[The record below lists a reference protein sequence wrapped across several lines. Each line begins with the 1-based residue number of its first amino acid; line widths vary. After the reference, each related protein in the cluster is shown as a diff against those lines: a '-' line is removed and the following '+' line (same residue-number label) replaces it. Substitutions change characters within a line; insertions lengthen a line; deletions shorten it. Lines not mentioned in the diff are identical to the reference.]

1 MVIFK
6 FAPPSIKQITNDKNK
21 ELPYD
26 SVLYYDSPLHNFQTF
41 VFLIT
46 TEIFFYLF
54 LLISSDIEVQI
65 LDRLVTEQ
73 GEQRLYELL
82 RKKTILFQNYFIWRI
97 KNYFITCPIFLK

>member
-26 SVLYYDSPLHNFQTF
+26 SVLYYDSPLHNFQTY
-41 VFLIT
+41 VLLIT

-73 GEQRLYELL
+73 GEQRLL
-82 RKKTILFQNYFIWRI
+82 RKKNIVFEKSKTTLLRVQSF
-97 KNYFITCPIFLK
+97 